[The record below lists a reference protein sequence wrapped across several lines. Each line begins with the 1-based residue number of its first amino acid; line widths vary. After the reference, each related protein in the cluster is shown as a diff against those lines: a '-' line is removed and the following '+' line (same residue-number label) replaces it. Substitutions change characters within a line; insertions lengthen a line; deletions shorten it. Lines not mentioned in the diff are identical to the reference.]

1 MTLGMKIKFPRDG
14 GRIGKKSGW
23 WAFFILFLVG
33 IAHAGSHDEIL
44 KVNCPNLVTC
54 RYETVSRDFTCL
66 EFKDDHPPCVIDG
79 MAGGE
84 HTSFI
89 TVTGTHGD
97 TFRVHF
103 IPTLG
108 SPHYT
113 IDGTGIKPLKTRT
126 PNETEIT
133 MEGEASEFV
142 ISLSAHP
149 YGEYRLVIEKLKS

>member
-1 MTLGMKIKFPRDG
+1 MTLEMQIKFPMG
-14 GRIGKKSGW
+14 GVRIKKKSGW
-23 WAFFILFLVG
+23 GAFFILSLVG
-33 IAHAGSHDEIL
+33 TAHAGSYDEIL

-89 TVTGTHGD
+89 TVTGNHGD

-108 SPHYT
+108 SPYYT

-126 PNETEIT
+126 PNETEIA
-133 MEGEASEFV
+133 MDGEISEFV